1 MSPYPPT
8 VETILDEELELRNFD
23 GEPLTVREYMLNLA
37 LRVWDEEENFSPKR
51 PFGNSGWQDEDI
63 LEPIATRYQ
72 MDRNEVFYLIQK
84 ALRQESGLEAKPVI
98 TYELPEGY
106 PPEMMD

>member
-1 MSPYPPT
+1 MSPYLPT
-8 VETILDEELELRNFD
+8 VDTILDEELELRNFD

-37 LRVWDEEENFSPKR
+37 LRVWEEEESFSPKR

-63 LEPIATRYQ
+63 LDLIATRHQ
-72 MDRNEVFYLIQK
+72 MDTNEVFYLIKK

>member
-1 MSPYPPT
+1 MSPYPPA
-8 VETILDEELELRNFD
+8 VETILDEQLELRNYN
-23 GEPLTVREYMLNLA
+23 GESLTVREYMLNLA
-37 LRVWDEEENFSPKR
+37 LRVWDEEESFSPKR
-51 PFGNSGWQDEDI
+51 PFGNSDWQDEDI
-63 LEPIATRYQ
+63 LEPIATRHQ

-106 PPEMMD
+106 APELMD